1 MAEGVG
7 RLRVAFATAR
17 DERGDALARA
27 LAEVWPDAEVTWVAP
42 GAPGGPFTVDVV
54 VVAGLADDAVA
65 NPRRALVDALRAF
78 VAGGGAVLGLGT
90 GAALLCAA
98 ELLPGGVVEGGPMP
112 PTTHVRVE
120 GRATPFTW
128 AIPAG
133 RILALG
139 DGARSGPVYALSDEA
154 LEPLEAAGR
163 VVLRYC
169 DHAGGVARTSAA
181 RAAGVAG
188 LCDEAGRV
196 VAVLAPLTTAPG
208 GPLARQILAC
218 LRGR

>member
-1 MAEGVG
+1 VAAGGG
-7 RLRVAFATAR
+7 RLRVVFVTAR
-17 DERGDALARA
+17 DERGDALAGA
-27 LAEVWPDAEVTWVAP
+27 LTEVWPDAEVTWVAP
-42 GAPGGPFTVDVV
+42 GAPLGPFVADVV
-54 VVAGLADDAVA
+54 VVMAGLADDAVA
-65 NPRRALVDALRAF
+65 NPRRELVDALRAF
-78 VAGGGAVLGLGT
+78 AAGGGAVLGLGA

-98 ELLPGGVVEGGPMP
+98 ELLPGGVVEGGPAS

-139 DGARSGPVYALSDEA
+139 DGAQPGPVYALSDEA

-181 RAAGVAG
+181 GVAG

-196 VAVLAPLTTAPG
+196 VAVLAPLTTAQG

-218 LRGR
+218 LRGC